1 MLTGQSKPLQD
12 LPREFELLAARGSVD
27 EHLQAASG
35 LDLVV
40 YFSASTEVVLQR
52 ASQQGVCVQCS
63 YLGGGGFPQTTLCL
77 FCIPLSMS
85 LSQSQWL
92 IE

>member
-1 MLTGQSKPLQD
+1 MYKNLKYIISLPRQLLSEMLTGQAKPLQD

-63 YLGGGGFPQTTLCL
+63 
-77 FCIPLSMS
+77 
-85 LSQSQWL
+85 
-92 IE
+92 